1 MSALMTRIQ
10 QELDAIAAE
19 QGATHVRLS
28 RSTLPSGKPF
38 YTASF
43 HNDGYLVR
51 TAHGDTLAQA
61 LDKAALAEPFDATPE
76 EEAV

>member
-28 RSTLPSGKPF
+28 RSTLPNGKPF

-43 HNDGYLVR
+43 HNGNILR
-51 TAHGDTLAQA
+51 SAHGDTLNQA

-76 EEAV
+76 EEAA

>member
-38 YTASF
+38 YTAAF
-43 HNDGYLVR
+43 HNDGHLVR
-51 TAHGDTLAQA
+51 SAHGDTLDQA
-61 LDKAALAEPFDATPE
+61 LGDAALTEPFDATPKK
-76 EEAV
+76 EAA